1 MEVLNNANAARPP
14 ARPPRAVKQ
23 TIGERRDDFIGM
35 ISKEVSAEAAAT
47 TEAAAAAVL
56 AAKASNATNGL
67 ATSTFLVCARMRPA
81 FESELAEGG
90 ESFECVL
97 KTAAA
102 KEAVEEVTV
111 LLPKL
116 SLRGDPKL
124 EKSKFTLD
132 HAFGQAASNDEVF
145 AALGRPLVAKAF
157 AGEVGV
163 IFAYGQTGSG
173 KTFTMSAMM
182 DRVVAELFPS
192 DGAPDAATARAA
204 RFSYLEILGSAVH
217 DCLAA
222 PAAAKNGASGAS
234 DVQIGEALDGR
245 VLTRNLSA
253 HDVRS
258 AAELERLLGVA
269 KSRRATAPT
278 ERNATSSRSQGGGLT
293 RPPPQRPH
301 QPARPFQRLG
311 GWGGGPHPEAQ
322 PRPLSRPGRRQAA
335 CLSAQGEHL
344 PRLDRQARRG
354 PPEHRPARLRH

>member
-145 AALGRPLVAKAF
+145 AALGRPLVAKAL
-157 AGEVGV
+157 ANP
-163 IFAYGQTGSG
+163 T
-173 KTFTMSAMM
+173 
-182 DRVVAELFPS
+182 
-192 DGAPDAATARAA
+192 
-204 RFSYLEILGSAVH
+204 LG
-217 DCLAA
+217 
-222 PAAAKNGASGAS
+222 
-234 DVQIGEALDGR
+234 
-245 VLTRNLSA
+245 
-253 HDVRS
+253 
-258 AAELERLLGVA
+258 
-269 KSRRATAPT
+269 
-278 ERNATSSRSQGGGLT
+278 
-293 RPPPQRPH
+293 
-301 QPARPFQRLG
+301 
-311 GWGGGPHPEAQ
+311 
-322 PRPLSRPGRRQAA
+322 
-335 CLSAQGEHL
+335 
-344 PRLDRQARRG
+344 
-354 PPEHRPARLRH
+354 